1 MKQLMRYKIISG
13 RVVEKRDVLMEVTR
27 TRKPRGG
34 RKGKSTIKQVERNE
48 RESVLALARFLNCNY
63 RGGDLF
69 LTLKY
74 SDGRLPADRA
84 EAKRI
89 AKNFIRRLA
98 RAYRK
103 KHGKAL
109 IWALV
114 TVDRSSKT
122 GDPVRLHHHVVLNA
136 MDWELIAANWPADE
150 FSCRHLDDSGDYTA
164 VARYMVR
171 NAGYGRGEQCWSSAK
186 KGAKRPVYSTPVP
199 VQQAGSVRVP
209 KEARIVERELH
220 ESAESG
226 FSAAYIRYIMPRE
239 RAEQSHKGRKAGG
252 RQDE

>member
-114 TVDRSSKT
+114 TADRSSKT

-171 NAGYGRGEQCWSSAK
+171 NAGYGRGEQ
-186 KGAKRPVYSTPVP
+186 
-199 VQQAGSVRVP
+199 
-209 KEARIVERELH
+209 
-220 ESAESG
+220 
-226 FSAAYIRYIMPRE
+226 
-239 RAEQSHKGRKAGG
+239 
-252 RQDE
+252 